1 MERFIKLTRNL
12 PIARI
17 RHFMCSNS
25 QACAGDRSFSTRHIS
40 TFACSPQRQRA
51 LAARTGSRPSP
62 SVCLCQLRS
71 SSETSHVGLCCRT
84 LDGRHTFSTLSVNP
98 QRLADPTTY
107 VVTGVV
113 HNERTLLN
121 LNMDGTSATI
131 TNTNLAMA
139 VRKKST
145 NSKGKSKT
153 KAVRDEEDDD
163 DEVSVISGFNVLL
176 NYIYIVQ
183 QFDLIVKV

>member
-1 MERFIKLTRNL
+1 MERYIKLTRTL
-12 PIARI
+12 QIARI

-51 LAARTGSRPSP
+51 LAARTGPRPRPSA
-62 SVCLCQLRS
+62 CICQLRS
-71 SSETSHVGLCCRT
+71 PSETSHVGLCCRT
-84 LDGRHTFSTLSVNP
+84 LDGRHAFSTLSVNP
-98 QRLADPTTY
+98 QMLANPTTY
-107 VVTGVV
+107 VVT
-113 HNERTLLN
+113 NERTLLN
-121 LNMDGTSATI
+121 VCDGTSATI
-131 TNTNLAMA
+131 TNTNLTMT

-163 DEVSVISGFNVLL
+163 DEVSH
-176 NYIYIVQ
+176 
-183 QFDLIVKV
+183 